1 MLQMIKDRYLVKKRG
16 GEEKEREEVPI
27 IMASAVGKEMQ
38 GHDSWLPT
46 DKTLIGPL
54 KVNF

>member
-16 GEEKEREEVPI
+16 GGEREEVPI